1 LFHSLFVFE
10 NYPRPINTN
19 TSGIENNLTFRAA
32 IEKTDYPLSVT
43 AYEENESLVVKLH
56 YSEEWLRQNQA
67 RRLLNQIQLIL
78 ASIGSKR

>member
-10 NYPRPINTN
+10 NYPSLMDTN
-19 TSGIENNLTFRAA
+19 ISGIENHLTFRAA

-43 AYEENESLVVKLH
+43 AYEKNESLVVKLH

-67 RRLLNQIQLIL
+67 
-78 ASIGSKR
+78 KY